1 MNTSKQ
7 KRNRRKERKKN
18 KVIQHSLKVIGVNA
32 AGLLSEMHSFEQ
44 LLKEENPSVFCL
56 QEMKLKKVH
65 QIKTDSSKIILF
77 IYELLRKKSN
87 GGGLCI
93 GVQNNFKPVW
103 VGQGDDEVEALAVEL
118 WVDDFPIRI
127 VTAYGPQVSDAV
139 ERKLNFL
146 DFIEQQA
153 TNAHKSGCVLFC
165 KWIAML
171 T

>member
-1 MNTSKQ
+1 M
-7 KRNRRKERKKN
+7 
-18 KVIQHSLKVIGVNA
+18 
-32 AGLLSEMHSFEQ
+32 
-44 LLKEENPSVFCL
+44 
-56 QEMKLKKVH
+56 
-65 QIKTDSSKIILF
+65 
-77 IYELLRKKSN
+77 RKKSN

-93 GVQNNFKPVW
+93 GVQNNLKPVW

-153 TNAHKSGCVLFC
+153 TNAHESGCGFIL
-165 KWIAML
+165 
-171 T
+171 